1 MPMRSSPIR
10 FIDFCRRIC
19 QSSSFII
26 FALPIQ
32 SIQSHLNHSP
42 SPFFQ
47 AWDWHSITD
56 FATQT
61 DIFGLCAVAV
71 CCGGVKS
78 GFLLHSFIRL
88 LDSCF
93 ACHITWCSCQCRRHK
108 SVSCFCHSIQ
118 QSSSFT
124 FLQFQFSVSSYLFD
138 TTLITKVLVNKDCGR
153 LKSYRGDIDED

>member
-93 ACHITWCSCQCRRHK
+93 ACHITCFHANVVVTNPFRVFVIPSNKAPVSLFCSSN
-108 SVSCFCHSIQ
+108 SVCPVTCLIQ
-118 QSSSFT
+118 
-124 FLQFQFSVSSYLFD
+124 L
-138 TTLITKVLVNKDCGR
+138 
-153 LKSYRGDIDED
+153 